1 MLVSGAENVSLGLS
15 FCYTPIA
22 NTRGVN
28 ESTTQ
33 RWVSDPLSVRPSHI
47 PISSNLAGL
56 FSRQPALG
64 ILRTRLELRQLQTI
78 VAAPPPRHPFRRP
91 CDCGSRQPHLS
102 WKTSLQYKSWGTL
115 DDPANISPRPRVGNT
130 YPMGFSRK
138 LVCSVCGGLDWSLC
152 EVCGL

>member
-1 MLVSGAENVSLGLS
+1 MGLS

-33 RWVSDPLSVRPSHI
+33 WWASDPLSVRPSHM

-56 FSRQPALG
+56 SSQQPALG
-64 ILRTRLELRQLQTI
+64 ILRTRLELQQLQMI
-78 VAAPPPRHPFRRP
+78 VAAPPPQHPIRRP
-91 CDCGSRQPHLS
+91 CDHGSRQPHLS
-102 WKTSLQYKSWGTL
+102 WKTSLQYKPWGTL
-115 DDPANISPRPRVGNT
+115 DDPATITLRPRVGTLNLW
-130 YPMGFSRK
+130 G
-138 LVCSVCGGLDWSLC
+138 SVESLCVVYVGIYDWSLC